1 VEELSASVHIIIVRR
16 TVSSLKIE
24 KGLRDLYGFKWFKIS
39 TAIFLGGFFIG
50 YNLGF
55 LDFVPTPIPF
65 QYLVPYLAKVMS
77 SAYYPGSVPQIDKL
91 DYVKYTFAEAVVV
104 LGGGVL
110 IGLVT
115 VGALFILGLSVGA
128 SLPSILEYAGASA
141 ASQSIVFAFL
151 FACAMI
157 FLGTSG
163 LSLGSSILHL
173 AKNTAFKIDRRTY
186 DAFLLGLAFLILSI
200 LMELF

>member
-1 VEELSASVHIIIVRR
+1 M
-16 TVSSLKIE
+16 VSTLNLT
-24 KGLRDLYGFKWFKIS
+24 KGLQDLYRFKWFKIS
-39 TAIFLGGFFIG
+39 TAIFLCGFFIG

-55 LDFVPTPIPF
+55 LDFALMLIPF
-65 QYLVPYLAKVMS
+65 HYLVPYLGKQTF
-77 SAYYPGSVPQIDKL
+77 SAYYPGSLLQINKL

-115 VGALFILGLSVGA
+115 VGALFVLGFSVGA
-128 SLPSILEYAGASA
+128 SLPAILEYAGAFA
-141 ASQSIVFAFL
+141 VFQSLVFTIL
-151 FACAMI
+151 FTCSMI

-163 LSLGSSILHL
+163 MSLGSSVLHL
-173 AKNTAFKIDRRTY
+173 AKNTAFKLDRRTY

-200 LMELF
+200 VVELF

>member
-1 VEELSASVHIIIVRR
+1 VKRMG
-16 TVSSLKIE
+16 SSLNIG
-24 KGLRDLYGFKWFKIS
+24 KGLQGLYGFKWFKIS
-39 TAIFLGGFFIG
+39 IAIFLGGFFIG

-55 LDFVPTPIPF
+55 LDFTPTPIPF
-65 QYLVPYLAKVMS
+65 QYLVPYLGRVMF
-77 SAYYPGSVPQIDKL
+77 SAYYPGSVPQVDKL

-104 LGGGVL
+104 SAGGVL

-128 SLPSILEYAGASA
+128 SLPSILEYAGTLV
-141 ASQSIVFAFL
+141 ASQSLVFAVL
-151 FACAMI
+151 FTCAMI

-186 DAFLLGLAFLILSI
+186 DAFLLGLAFLTLSI

>member
-1 VEELSASVHIIIVRR
+1 LNLGE
-16 TVSSLKIE
+16 
-24 KGLRDLYGFKWFKIS
+24 GLQDLYGFKWFKIS
-39 TAIFLGGFFIG
+39 MAIFLGGFFIG

-55 LDFVPTPIPF
+55 LDFAPMLAPF
-65 QYLVPYLAKVMS
+65 HYLVPYLGKETF
-77 SAYYPGSVPQIDKL
+77 SAYYPGSIPQIDKL

-115 VGALFILGLSVGA
+115 VGALFVLGFSVGV
-128 SLPSILEYAGASA
+128 SLPAILEYAGAFA
-141 ASQSIVFAFL
+141 VFQSIAFAIL
-151 FACAMI
+151 FTFAMI

-163 LSLGSSILHL
+163 MSLGSSVLHL

-186 DAFLLGLAFLILSI
+186 DAFLLGLAFVILSI

>member
-1 VEELSASVHIIIVRR
+1 M
-16 TVSSLKIE
+16 KIG
-24 KGLRDLYGFKWFKIS
+24 KVVRDLYGFKWFKIS
-39 TAIFLGGFFIG
+39 MAIFLGGFFIG

-65 QYLVPYLAKVMS
+65 QYIVPYLGKEAFP
-77 SAYYPGSVPQIDKL
+77 AYPPGSVPQLDKL
-91 DYVKYTFAEAVVV
+91 DYVKYTFAEAVIV

-115 VGALFILGLSVGA
+115 VGALFILGLSVGV
-128 SLPSILEYAGASA
+128 SLPAILEYAGAVA
-141 ASQSIVFAFL
+141 VSQSIVFAIFFML
-151 FACAMI
+151 AMT

-173 AKNTAFKIDRRTY
+173 AKNTAFSIDRRTY
-186 DAFLLGLAFLILSI
+186 DAFLLGLTFLILSI
-200 LMELF
+200 IVEVF